1 MNGIGRNGN
10 ATRRAALSLLT
21 ALGLGSGIGL
31 GERAARSAPRYTAQ
45 PQTVPPDAWRQQEGE
60 EVELTVTHLNPDGM
74 HANPAYSQ
82 AVTVE
87 GNAKTIYVGGQDAV
101 NAEGQVVGVG
111 DMAAQTEQILAN
123 METVLAAAGAS
134 LHDVIKWNIYIVQG
148 HDFMPGYAVFQQ
160 KWGTSARPPAVT
172 AAIVAG
178 LAHPDFLLEIE
189 AIAVVAG

>member
-21 ALGLGSGIGL
+21 ALGLGSGLGL
-31 GERAARSAPRYTAQ
+31 GARDARTALRH
-45 PQTVPPDAWRQQEGE
+45 PAEPPTDRRVIRQQEE
-60 EVELTVTHLNPDGM
+60 DEVELTVTHLNPEGM

-87 GNAKTIYVGGQDAV
+87 GNAKTIYVGGQNAV
-101 NAEGQVVGVG
+101 NAEGQVVGAG

-134 LHDVIKWNIYIVQG
+134 LHDVIKWNIYVVQG
-148 HDFMPGYAVFQQ
+148 HDFMPGYAVFLQ
-160 KWGTSARPPAVT
+160 KWGTSAQPPAVT

-178 LAHPDFLLEIE
+178 LANPDFLLEIE
-189 AIAVVAG
+189 AIAVVAA

>member
-21 ALGLGSGIGL
+21 ALGLGSGLGL
-31 GERAARSAPRYTAQ
+31 GARDARTALRH
-45 PQTVPPDAWRQQEGE
+45 PAEPPTDRRVIRQQEE
-60 EVELTVTHLNPDGM
+60 DEVELTVTHLNPEGM

-101 NAEGQVVGVG
+101 NAEGKVVGVG
-111 DMAAQTEQILAN
+111 DIAAQTEQILAN

-134 LHDVIKWNIYIVQG
+134 LHDVIKWNIYVVQG

-160 KWGTSARPPAVT
+160 KWGTSAQPPAVT

-178 LAHPDFLLEIE
+178 LANPEFLLEIE
-189 AIAVVAG
+189 AVAVVAA